1 MNLSQENQ
9 TEIQVFITLMNLNV
23 LISMKHFIEMIM
35 MTNLVIHAIVVPLQ
49 TAAPHLKRNIRK
61 EKKSKKF
68 QRKGR
73 KQKRRTKILSSRKR
87 MKLLQKERVI

>member
-1 MNLSQENQ
+1 MSQENQ

-49 TAAPHLKRNIRK
+49 TAAPHLKGNI
-61 EKKSKKF
+61 
-68 QRKGR
+68 
-73 KQKRRTKILSSRKR
+73 
-87 MKLLQKERVI
+87 